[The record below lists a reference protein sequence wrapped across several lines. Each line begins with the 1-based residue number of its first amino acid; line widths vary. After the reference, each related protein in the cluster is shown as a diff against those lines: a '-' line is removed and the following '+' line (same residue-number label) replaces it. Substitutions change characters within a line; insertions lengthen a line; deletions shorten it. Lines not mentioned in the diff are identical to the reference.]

1 MNLSCYIIDHDPQVI
16 ELFNEFND
24 KSSHSQFVG
33 GETDFSAGLKKLG
46 TGEVVADIVFFGD
59 GLGCFSDVEFEGLM
73 KVPYVFFVTG
83 DRGLALDVY
92 ENRMIDFLLKPLSY
106 ERFLAAVNRAR
117 LRLSHR
123 KWDGVFRDHF
133 YIQGRGKGKFV
144 RVQRDDIFYLESA
157 GNYTKIHLKDGLQ
170 ITHSSLK
177 EMEVLLCADQFIR
190 VHRSY
195 VLNMNKV
202 VSVDGNVIQL
212 CNGSAVMLGSNY
224 QKDFFD
230 YIFPTSSKF
239 RK

>member
-1 MNLSCYIIDHDPQVI
+1 MNCYIIDQDLSTI
-16 ELFNEFND
+16 EFLSRSIARTLGI
-24 KSSHSQFVG
+24 KSVG
-33 GETDFSAGLKKLG
+33 NASDVANGLDKLG
-46 TGEVVADIVFFGD
+46 SGEVIADVVFLGD
-59 GLGCFSDVEFEGLM
+59 GPRCFSDVEFEGLM

-83 DRGLALDVY
+83 DKGLALDVY

-117 LRLSHR
+117 VRLSHR
-123 KWDGVFRDHF
+123 KWDVVFRDHF

-190 VHRSY
+190 VHRSF

-224 QKDFFD
+224 QKVFFD
-230 YIFPTSSKF
+230 YIFPASSKF
-239 RK
+239 RR

>member
-24 KSSHSQFVG
+24 KSSLSQLVAV
-33 GETDFSAGLKKLG
+33 ETDFTAGLKKLG
-46 TGEVVADIVFFGD
+46 SGEVVADIVFLGD

-83 DRGLALDVY
+83 DKGLALDVY

-117 LRLSHR
+117 VRLSHR
-123 KWDGVFRDHF
+123 RWDGVFRDHF

-202 VSVDGNVIQL
+202 VTVDGNVIQL

-224 QKDFFD
+224 QKVFFD
-230 YIFPTSSKF
+230 YIFPASSKF
-239 RK
+239 RR

>member
-1 MNLSCYIIDHDPQVI
+1 MNVSCYAVDSDLNVLESLDKYISKTSYLVSTGASHD
-16 ELFNEFND
+16 LL
-24 KSSHSQFVG
+24 H
-33 GETDFSAGLKKLG
+33 GLAKLAS
-46 TGEVVADIVFFGD
+46 GEVVADIVFLGD
-59 GLGCFSDVEFEGLM
+59 GLRCFSDVEFEGLM

-83 DRGLALDVY
+83 DKGLALNVY

-117 LRLSHR
+117 VRLSHR

-157 GNYTKIHLKDGLQ
+157 GNYTKIHLKDQLQ

-177 EMEVLLCADQFIR
+177 EMEALLGADQFIR

-202 VSVDGNVIQL
+202 VSVDGNMIQL

-224 QKDFFD
+224 QKHFFE
-230 YIFPTSSKF
+230 YIFPESSKF
-239 RK
+239 RR